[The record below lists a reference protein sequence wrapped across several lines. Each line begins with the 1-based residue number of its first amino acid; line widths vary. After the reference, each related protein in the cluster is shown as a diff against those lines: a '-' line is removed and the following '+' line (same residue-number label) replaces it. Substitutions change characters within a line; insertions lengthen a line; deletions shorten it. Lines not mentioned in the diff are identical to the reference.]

1 MRGGKKKRSES
12 REGQAPMAES
22 GQHGPSPLERL
33 ASFRFTYVAIFVF
46 LVTYAFT
53 VDAFSFFLQRH
64 FESAIIAA
72 ADVNPSDGPVVQQVQ
87 HRVAAL
93 LDHSPWIRWGDVQVQ
108 PLVLGADGRTLLY
121 APGRKLPPE
130 HASNEG
136 ANLLPALI
144 DVSVAVPH
152 NGLLANGVLV
162 LYASIL
168 IGTLMIHTR
177 RLTRREQLEIAAM
190 TSARDAIAQRAG
202 TIQSE
207 LDAVRARLAQVEP
220 EKEIYAEE
228 IDALESERTG
238 LLARLAAVESREE
251 ALRMQSSTAR
261 ELADERRA
269 LEELLEEAG
278 RDLATK
284 DSEIAELRSQVKHSA
299 RREAKASREADALG
313 RRLRTLYK
321 DLEVDDR
328 AVQNLVDLGD
338 ESLRLRAEEAIKRL
352 SDEPENAV
360 VRRKVGGLPPH
371 LSIFELAFAGKGRIY
386 YTKGRTRRVRVLA
399 VGAKNTQK
407 VDLEY
412 LSRLPKEA

>member
-1 MRGGKKKRSES
+1 MSGGTSERSKPL
-12 REGQAPMAES
+12 EGDAAGGGRQ
-22 GQHGPSPLERL
+22 GPSPLERL
-33 ASFRFTYVAIFVF
+33 ASFRFTYVAIFIF
-46 LVTYAFT
+46 LVAYAFT
-53 VDAFSFFLQRH
+53 VDGFAFLLQRH
-64 FESAIIAA
+64 FQSAIAA
-72 ADVNPSDGPVVQQVQ
+72 AAEVNPSDGPVVRQVQ
-87 HRVAAL
+87 DRVAAL
-93 LDHSPWIRWGDVQVQ
+93 LGHSPWIRWGGVQVQ
-108 PLVLGADGRTLLY
+108 PIVLGADGRTLLY

-130 HASNEG
+130 TTPGDHP
-136 ANLLPALI
+136 NLLPALV

-168 IGTLMIHTR
+168 IGTLMGHTR
-177 RLTRREQLEIAAM
+177 QLTRREQMEIASM
-190 TSARDAIAQRAG
+190 TAARDAIADRAS
-202 TIQSE
+202 TIQGE
-207 LDAVRARLAQVEP
+207 LDSVRARLAEVEP

-228 IDALESERTG
+228 IDALEEERTR
-238 LLARLAAVESREE
+238 LLARLAEVESREE
-251 ALRMQSSTAR
+251 SLRMQSSAAR
-261 ELADERRA
+261 DLADERRA

-284 DSEIAELRSQVKHSA
+284 DAEIGELRSQVKRSV
-299 RREAKASREADALG
+299 RREAKASREADVLG

-321 DLEVDDR
+321 NLEMDDR

-371 LSIFELAFAGKGRIY
+371 LSIFEMAFAGKGRIY
-386 YTKGRTRRVRVLA
+386 YTKGRTRRVRLLA

-412 LSRLPKEA
+412 LSRLPKET